1 MDLTTLWADAWPYM
15 GAVVAVAS
23 ALDSALPQPKPG
35 SHWLVPRKVLSFLAV
50 NIANASNGS
59 QPSFT
64 TWLLRIV
71 TPALQA
77 QGLLPVVTAAE
88 GVAKII
94 EAPAPA
100 PVAEPTI
107 PVAANDNL
115 AKEAPNA

>member
-1 MDLTTLWADAWPYM
+1 MDLTTLWADVWPYM

-64 TWLLRIV
+64 TWLLRIA

-88 GVAKII
+88 AVAQKI

-100 PVAEPTI
+100 PVVEPAA
-107 PVAANDNL
+107 PVAATP
-115 AKEAPNA
+115 ETPNA